1 MPDRLIVASR
11 ITFMP
16 QSDDSISLRH
26 LLQVLITQDDVYN
39 EIFHKLV
46 PDMELCKVERLL
58 LCYITSLSEY
68 NIPVQYN
75 INELLVTTLARQ
87 KKFTALLQHLQYG
100 VISDSKPMACLLLAL
115 GNMHPAATQMALDML
130 SRIGA
135 KDEIQEILLSD
146 GQILAALKIAGTCA
160 NPRKFL
166 CSTENSPNKGI
177 LLHNLLMYF
186 RNEPYFATMF
196 QKGN

>member
-1 MPDRLIVASR
+1 M
-11 ITFMP
+11 
-16 QSDDSISLRH
+16 
-26 LLQVLITQDDVYN
+26 LITQDDIYN
-39 EIFHKLV
+39 EIFHKLDV
-46 PDMELCKVERLL
+46 DMKLCTVERLL
-58 LCYITSLSEY
+58 LCYISSLSEY
-68 NIPVQYN
+68 NVPVQYN

-135 KDEIQEILLSD
+135 KEEIQEILLSD
-146 GQILAALKIAGTCA
+146 GQILAALKIAGNCA

-166 CSTENSPNKGI
+166 SIAENSPNKGMV
-177 LLHNLLMYF
+177 LHNLLMYF
-186 RNEPYFATMF
+186 RNEPHFAGKF
-196 QKGN
+196 QKGNTLNLMEIS

>member
-1 MPDRLIVASR
+1 
-11 ITFMP
+11 
-16 QSDDSISLRH
+16 
-26 LLQVLITQDDVYN
+26 
-39 EIFHKLV
+39 
-46 PDMELCKVERLL
+46 MELSIVERLL
-58 LCYITSLSEY
+58 LCYISSLSEY

-135 KDEIQEILLSD
+135 KEEIQEILLSD
-146 GQILAALKIAGTCA
+146 GQILAALKIAGNCA

-166 CSTENSPNKGI
+166 SIAENSPNKGI
-177 LLHNLLMYF
+177 VLHNLLMYF
-186 RNEPYFATMF
+186 RNEPHFAAMF
-196 QKGN
+196 QKGNIINLLSKMLTLNCYFR